1 MVCLISG
8 EDETAGQWLKAQWP
22 QPFTRL
28 EADRPLCQ
36 WFGHP
41 LTAEI
46 FRLTCLILGFR
57 GRGIFFPKELSG
69 CAILS
74 PTDAVPAASKGLS
87 ARNLVRRIWTAS
99 QHRDANRME
108 TVTTDEQM
116 VEQALSGDP
125 EAFGEIVR
133 RWERRI
139 FALSFGMLGREEDA
153 RDATQETFLAAF
165 RNLRG
170 FRGEAKVSSW
180 LHRIAVNQCITR
192 QRRAKVRSETALE
205 DEAEKNAAVFAL
217 PAEVSPARTAEHRE
231 ISFAVRKAVST
242 LPPDLRQ
249 VVVMKEFEELTF
261 QEISEVLEVPLSTVK
276 SRLYTAL
283 RQLQMRLHKF
293 GQPKA

>member
-1 MVCLISG
+1 MG
-8 EDETAGQWLKAQWP
+8 TA
-22 QPFTRL
+22 T
-28 EADRPLCQ
+28 
-36 WFGHP
+36 
-41 LTAEI
+41 
-46 FRLTCLILGFR
+46 
-57 GRGIFFPKELSG
+57 S
-69 CAILS
+69 
-74 PTDAVPAASKGLS
+74 
-87 ARNLVRRIWTAS
+87 
-99 QHRDANRME
+99 
-108 TVTTDEQM
+108 DEQI
-116 VEQALSGDP
+116 VERALMGDAD
-125 EAFGEIVR
+125 AFGEIVQ

-217 PAEVSPARTAEHRE
+217 PADVSPARAAEYKER
-231 ISFAVRKAVST
+231 SAAVRIAVGT

-261 QEISEVLEVPLSTVK
+261 QEISDVLDVPLSTVK

-283 RQLQMRLHKF
+283 RQLQMRLQKF
-293 GQPKA
+293 GDVNA